1 VSRPRG
7 DHRARREA
15 IADTAA
21 QLIATRGLDQ
31 VTLRSV
37 AAALGV
43 TTGVLTHYFPSKD
56 TLLRHTKNR
65 AFDRSFARA
74 SAAAV
79 GPPGMERVHAVVA
92 AVLPLDAERRQL
104 WRLLVAFYG
113 SAVGS
118 PARRRGQERR
128 MNRWYA
134 LYREAVAPLRETGE
148 IPGDA
153 DVARIGT
160 ALALFVE
167 GLAIHVVMTS
177 PTASAEWQ
185 ESFAREQVRRLVTG

>member
-7 DHRARREA
+7 DHRTRREA

-21 QLIATRGLDQ
+21 QLIATRGLEQ
-31 VTLRSV
+31 VTLRRV
-37 AAALGV
+37 AAAHGV
-43 TTGVLTHYFPSKD
+43 TTGVLTHYFASKD
-56 TLLRHTKNR
+56 ALLRHTKDR
-65 AFDRSFARA
+65 AFDRSYACAR
-74 SAAAV
+74 AAAV

-92 AVLPLDAERRQL
+92 AVLPLDQERRQL
-104 WRLLVAFYG
+104 WRLLVAFFG

-118 PARRRGQERR
+118 PALRRRQERR
-128 MNRWYA
+128 MGRWYD
-134 LYREAVAPLRETGE
+134 LYRDVVAPLRETGE

-153 DVARIGT
+153 DVARIGK

-177 PTASAEWQ
+177 PSPSAEWQ